1 MLRESLKNRTKK
13 GNKLNYVLSL
23 LVISHA
29 FNNIFEDIEN
39 LREIF
44 KEYVEERKKPI
55 EKVDFSDL
63 RQWMSKSKE
72 STLNNIAKTIIKI
85 YFQG

>member
-1 MLRESLKNRTKK
+1 MKNKRK
-13 GNKLNYVLSL
+13 GNKLNYTLAL

-29 FNNIFEDIEN
+29 FNNIFADTEN

-44 KEYVEERKKPI
+44 REYLEEKKRQVEKI
-55 EKVDFSDL
+55 DFSEL
-63 RQWMSKSKE
+63 RQWMSKSKDA
-72 STLNNIAKTIIKI
+72 TLNGIAKTIIKI